1 MSLSSVLSALGLAP
15 KTLTEAR
22 GTLDTSKATLESVA
36 ALFTTAGLN
45 LETLLAAGPESLKAH
60 LDGLA
65 GDDDALAEVLLE
77 CERLETDLA
86 AAASAAALTSGKLD
100 AFTEIFAGLGFTD
113 TAAAP
118 TAEALQTAFSAH
130 VAKATTLA
138 LAKTGHPPVA
148 HIDANAAPAAEQLS
162 DEAHLAAYEK
172 LEGADAKAYLAKNSQ
187 ALWRADIARRSQ
199 RR

>member
-45 LETLLAAGPESLKAH
+45 LEAFLAAGPEALKAH
-60 LDGLA
+60 LASIDNAGQVASLSLELA
-65 GDDDALAEVLLE
+65 SAKSA
-77 CERLETDLA
+77 LETRAGEVASLEASLA
-86 AAASAAALTSGKLD
+86 ARTSVLS
-100 AFTEIFAGLGFTD
+100 TLGI
-113 TAAAP
+113 
-118 TAEALQTAFSAH
+118 AELQTADTPETIKSAFAAH
-130 VAKATTLA
+130 VAKQTTLA

-148 HIDANAAPAAEQLS
+148 HIDANAAPAAEQIS

-172 LEGADAKAYLAKNSQ
+172 LEGAEARAYLSTHSQ
-187 ALWRADIARRSQ
+187 ALWRADIARRTT

>member
-45 LETLLAAGPESLKAH
+45 LEAFLGAGPESLKAH
-60 LDGLA
+60 LASIDNAAQVAALSLELA
-65 GDDDALAEVLLE
+65 TAKSA
-77 CERLETDLA
+77 LETKAGEVASLEASLA
-86 AAASAAALTSGKLD
+86 ARTAVLST
-100 AFTEIFAGLGFTD
+100 LGI
-113 TAAAP
+113 
-118 TAEALQTAFSAH
+118 AEMQTADTPEAIKSAFAAH
-130 VAKATTLA
+130 VAKQTTLA
-138 LAKTGHPPVA
+138 LAKTGHPPV
-148 HIDANAAPAAEQLS
+148 HQIDANAGPAAEQLS

-172 LEGADAKAYLAKNSQ
+172 LEGADAKAYLSTHSQ
-187 ALWRADIARRSQ
+187 ALWRADISRRTS

>member
-45 LETLLAAGPESLKAH
+45 LEAFLGAGPESLKAH
-60 LDGLA
+60 LASIDNAAQVAALSLELA
-65 GDDDALAEVLLE
+65 SAKSA
-77 CERLETDLA
+77 LETTA
-86 AAASAAALTSGKLD
+86 GEVASLEASLEARTAVLST
-100 AFTEIFAGLGFTD
+100 LGI
-113 TAAAP
+113 
-118 TAEALQTAFSAH
+118 AEMQTADTPEAIKSAFAAH
-130 VAKATTLA
+130 VAKQTTLA

-172 LEGADAKAYLAKNSQ
+172 LEGADARAYLSTHSQ
-187 ALWRADIARRSQ
+187 ALWRADISRRTS

>member
-1 MSLSSVLSALGLAP
+1 MKFSALLAALGLAP

-45 LETLLAAGPESLKAH
+45 LEAFLGAGPESLKAH
-60 LDGLA
+60 LASLDNAGQVASLSLELA
-65 GDDDALAEVLLE
+65 SAKSA
-77 CERLETDLA
+77 LETTAGEVASLEASLA
-86 AAASAAALTSGKLD
+86 SRTAILST
-100 AFTEIFAGLGFTD
+100 LGI
-113 TAAAP
+113 
-118 TAEALQTAFSAH
+118 AELQTADTPEAIKAAFTAH
-130 VAKATTLA
+130 VAKQTTLA

>member
-45 LETLLAAGPESLKAH
+45 LEAFLAAGPESLKAH
-60 LDGLA
+60 LASIDNAGQVASLSLELA
-65 GDDDALAEVLLE
+65 SAKSA
-77 CERLETDLA
+77 LETRAGEVASLEASLA
-86 AAASAAALTSGKLD
+86 ARTSVLS
-100 AFTEIFAGLGFTD
+100 TLGI
-113 TAAAP
+113 
-118 TAEALQTAFSAH
+118 AELQTADTPEAIKSAFAAH
-130 VAKATTLA
+130 VAKQTTLA

-148 HIDANAAPAAEQLS
+148 HIDANAAPAAEQIS

-172 LEGADAKAYLAKNSQ
+172 LEGAEARAYLSTHSQ
-187 ALWRADIARRSQ
+187 ALWRADIARRTT

>member
-45 LETLLAAGPESLKAH
+45 LEAFLAAGPESLKAH
-60 LDGLA
+60 LASIDNAGQVASLSLELA
-65 GDDDALAEVLLE
+65 SAKSA
-77 CERLETDLA
+77 LETRAGEVASLEASLA
-86 AAASAAALTSGKLD
+86 ARTSVLS
-100 AFTEIFAGLGFTD
+100 TLGI
-113 TAAAP
+113 
-118 TAEALQTAFSAH
+118 AELQTADTPAAIKTAFESH
-130 VAKATTLA
+130 VAKQTTLA

-148 HIDANAAPAAEQLS
+148 HIDANAAPAAEQIS

-172 LEGADAKAYLAKNSQ
+172 LEGSEARSYLSTHSQ
-187 ALWRADIARRSQ
+187 ALWRADIARRTT

>member
-45 LETLLAAGPESLKAH
+45 LEAFLGAGPESLKAH
-60 LDGLA
+60 LASLDNAAQVAALSIELA
-65 GDDDALAEVLLE
+65 SAKSA
-77 CERLETDLA
+77 LETTAGEVASLEASLA
-86 AAASAAALTSGKLD
+86 ARTSILSTLGIAEMQSADTPEAIKA
-100 AFTEIFAGLGFTD
+100 AFT
-113 TAAAP
+113 
-118 TAEALQTAFSAH
+118 AH

-138 LAKTGHPPVA
+138 LAKTGHPPV
-148 HIDANAAPAAEQLS
+148 HHVDASAPAAEQIS

-172 LEGADAKAYLAKNSQ
+172 LTGADAKAYLSTHSQ

>member
-45 LETLLAAGPESLKAH
+45 LEAFLAAGPEALKAH
-60 LDGLA
+60 LASIDNAGQVASLSLELA
-65 GDDDALAEVLLE
+65 SAKSA
-77 CERLETDLA
+77 LETRAGEVASLEASLA
-86 AAASAAALTSGKLD
+86 ARTSVLS
-100 AFTEIFAGLGFTD
+100 TLGI
-113 TAAAP
+113 
-118 TAEALQTAFSAH
+118 AELQTADTPAAIKTAFESH
-130 VAKATTLA
+130 VAKQTTLA

-148 HIDANAAPAAEQLS
+148 HIDANAAPAAEQIS

-172 LEGADAKAYLAKNSQ
+172 LEDAEARAYLSTHSQ
-187 ALWRADIARRSQ
+187 ALWRADIARRTT

>member
-22 GTLDTSKATLESVA
+22 GTLDTSKATLA
-36 ALFTTAGLN
+36 AVVDLFSTAGLD

-60 LDGLA
+60 LASLDNAGQVSALTADLA
-65 GDDDALAEVLLE
+65 TIKADHEALTKALAVRDDTLSAFAQTFATIGMADITNKTPAAEV
-77 CERLETDLA
+77 TA
-86 AAASAAALTSGKLD
+86 
-100 AFTEIFAGLGFTD
+100 AFT
-113 TAAAP
+113 
-118 TAEALQTAFSAH
+118 AH
-130 VAKATTLA
+130 VAKQTTLA

-148 HIDANAAPAAEQLS
+148 HIDASAAPAAEQLS

>member
-45 LETLLAAGPESLKAH
+45 LEAFLGAGPESLKAH
-60 LDGLA
+60 LASIDNAAQVAALSLELA
-65 GDDDALAEVLLE
+65 SAKSA
-77 CERLETDLA
+77 LETTAGEVACLEASLA
-86 AAASAAALTSGKLD
+86 ARTFVLST
-100 AFTEIFAGLGFTD
+100 LGI
-113 TAAAP
+113 
-118 TAEALQTAFSAH
+118 AELQTADTPEAIKTAFAAH
-130 VAKATTLA
+130 VAKQTTLA

-172 LEGADAKAYLAKNSQ
+172 LEGAEAKAYLSTHSQ
-187 ALWRADIARRSQ
+187 ALWRADISRRTS